1 MNKISPGRINI
12 EQWIDIISTA
22 HNLDIPTTSTI
33 MYGHIEGNRD
43 IVTHL
48 EIIRNIQKKTGKFTE
63 FVPLSYIHHDAPMST
78 HHLVKDIRPGADGR
92 EILKIHAISRI
103 FFNNFINNL
112 QVSWV
117 KEGPKLSQILLG
129 AGANDLGGR
138 LINESISTSAGSQY
152 GQFMRPVD
160 MRKIIKAA
168 GKIPH
173 REHQNMKLSKI
184 SRLMKKSSQKI
195 L

>member
-1 MNKISPGRINI
+1 
-12 EQWIDIISTA
+12 
-22 HNLDIPTTSTI
+22 
-33 MYGHIEGNRD
+33 MYGHIESNSD
-43 IVTHL
+43 IVAHL
-48 EIIRNIQKKTGKFTE
+48 EIIRNIQKQTGKFTE
-63 FVPLSYIHHDAPMST
+63 FVPLSYVHHEAPMST
-78 HHLVKDIRPGADGR
+78 HHLVKDIRSGADGL

-129 AGANDLGGR
+129 AGANDLGGC

-168 GKIPH
+168 GKIPAQRTSKYEIIKDFRT
-173 REHQNMKLSKI
+173 REEIESENSLDKINPERFGSYNELIKLNSF
-184 SRLMKKSSQKI
+184 RFKKN
-195 L
+195 

>member
-1 MNKISPGRINI
+1 
-12 EQWIDIISTA
+12 
-22 HNLDIPTTSTI
+22 
-33 MYGHIEGNRD
+33 
-43 IVTHL
+43 
-48 EIIRNIQKKTGKFTE
+48 
-63 FVPLSYIHHDAPMST
+63 MST
-78 HHLVKDIRPGADGR
+78 HHLVKDIRPGADGL

-129 AGANDLGGR
+129 AGANDLGGC

-168 GKIPH
+168 GKIPAQ
-173 REHQNMKLSKI
+173 RTSKYEIIKDFKTNEEIESENSLDKINPERFGSYNELIKLNSF
-184 SRLMKKSSQKI
+184 RFKKS
-195 L
+195 